1 MRALSNKWTG
11 VAAYLALVTGMCVL
25 CANLSS
31 YVAKQ
36 AIDLALPYLPDE
48 GPRQLSLVERR
59 QIDASQGAEP
69 HTRGIE
75 IKEVLL
81 TVPAI
86 SPQILAA
93 QLDLAEK
100 EDLSAAP
107 PPTRPVRYSSRR
119 IRPPVQLS
127 AAEEFGRRF
136 GVFTVA
142 AR

>member
-1 MRALSNKWTG
+1 MRVLSNKWTG
-11 VAAYLALVTGMCVL
+11 VAAYLVFVTGMCAI

-31 YVAKQ
+31 YVARQ
-36 AIDLALPYLPDE
+36 AITLALPYLPDD

-59 QIDASQGAEP
+59 QIDAAQGVQPSTERA
-69 HTRGIE
+69 E

-86 SPQILAA
+86 SPQTMAA
-93 QLDLAEK
+93 QLDRAER
-100 EDLSAAP
+100 EEFSDAP
-107 PPTRPVRYSSRR
+107 PPTRRVRYSSRR
-119 IRPPVQLS
+119 VAPPSLS